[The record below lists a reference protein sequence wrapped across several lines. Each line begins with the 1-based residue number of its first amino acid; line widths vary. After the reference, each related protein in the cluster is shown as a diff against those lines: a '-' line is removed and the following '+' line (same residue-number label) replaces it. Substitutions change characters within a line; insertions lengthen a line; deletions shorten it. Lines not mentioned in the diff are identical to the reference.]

1 MQLCTDIHADP
12 AANVALDEALLERA
26 DGEYLRLWESP
37 SPVVVLGRSAPIE
50 REVNAAACAAAGVP
64 VVRRPSGGQTVLIG
78 PGCLMYAVVLD
89 LQIRPE
95 LVAIDRAHQFVL
107 GRMLAALRP
116 LAPNIEIAGTSDL
129 VLTGDPPRK
138 FSGNA
143 LRLKRTHLLYHGTL
157 LYDFDLDLVEGLL
170 KPPVRQPV
178 YRAERTH
185 RQFLTNFPARRIEIE
200 EAVKKIWEV

>member
-1 MQLCTDIHADP
+1 MQLNTDTPTDP

-26 DGEYLRLWESP
+26 DGEYLRLWESAA
-37 SPVVVLGRSAPIE
+37 PVVVLGRSAPIE

-89 LQIRPE
+89 LRMRPE
-95 LVAIDRAHQFVL
+95 VAAIDRAHQFVL
-107 GRMLAALRP
+107 GKMVNALRP
-116 LAPNIEIAGTSDL
+116 IEPNIEIAGTSDL
-129 VLTGDPPRK
+129 VLAGDPPRK

-157 LYDFDLDLVEGLL
+157 LYDFDLALVERLL
-170 KPPVRQPV
+170 KPPVRQPA
-178 YRAERTH
+178 YRAERNH
-185 RQFLTNFPARRIEIE
+185 REFLTNFPASRSAIE
-200 EAVKKIWEV
+200 EAIRRGWEV

>member
-1 MQLCTDIHADP
+1 MHLNTDTHADP

-37 SPVVVLGRSAPIE
+37 TPVVVVGRSAPIE
-50 REVNAAACAAAGVP
+50 REVDAAACAAANVP

-89 LQIRPE
+89 LALRPE
-95 LVAIDRAHQFVL
+95 LAAIDRAHQFVL
-107 GRMLAALRP
+107 GRMLAALRT
-116 LAPNIEIAGTSDL
+116 LEPNIEIAGTSDL

-157 LYDFDLDLVEGLL
+157 LYDFDLDLVERLL
-170 KPPVRQPV
+170 KPPVRQPA

-185 RQFLTNFPARRIEIE
+185 REFLTNFPASRSEIE
-200 EAVKKIWEV
+200 AAINRGWEV